1 VSNIATD
8 ANAGA
13 GGPQAAPIAAAAR
26 PEPLAQEFPRRRIW
40 RRAPRWIL
48 LFLSCLWLADSA
60 ISLAIQHTRLRGKLT
75 SHLETAFGRRVEV
88 GSYGFSL
95 WGGPTL
101 EARSVIVGEDPRFGE
116 EYFLRADVLTMRLR
130 WLNLLRGR
138 LDLGAVSL
146 SRPSLNLVRNTDGD
160 WNLAEW
166 LPRPSNAS
174 AAGMGPATPSS
185 LAMQAALRFTRI
197 DVDSGRINFKR
208 GDEKLPFAFVGVNG
222 RIEPEGSGRW
232 RMDLEA
238 TPSRAA
244 VEIQQPGTL
253 HLIGHVGGTSSRLR
267 PAVLEISWG
276 NASVSDVLRLARS
289 YDYGVR
295 GTFALALSARTEA
308 NDWLL
313 ESRTELRQLHRWDLP
328 MRADNPALN
337 LIAEMSW
344 NPLVPALYVED
355 ATLETPHSNMQIR
368 HAGISWGA
376 SRILQKR
383 PVAPFSLEV
392 QSAVID
398 LGDLLSWV
406 RAFHSGVADNLSLQG
421 VVEARGYVSGWPLQ
435 LVKMYADGVGADLNA
450 PGLRVPVHLGEIE
463 FHYDHGLDFLDPLTL
478 SFGATE
484 GTLRL
489 EAARK
494 PQTSGLSS
502 LRLSGNLKQARD
514 LISTAAALG
523 WNISRGWSLAGPLR
537 GDLRW
542 SGGLLPWQSPPVG
555 FVEWGGAGAGA
566 SLAAP
571 FLNRP
576 VEAIKA
582 RADWKPGLREVS
594 LSSAEAFGARWTG
607 TFDRRESDSGWKFAL
622 SADHLA
628 AADLDRWLNPRWRE
642 SFLDRMLP
650 FLNDRARANA
660 APENLRAS
668 GRIAVDQFTL
678 APLVTHK
685 LQGDV
690 AIEGRH
696 LRLAN
701 ARATFYDGSVTG
713 LLDATLGPAPSYHA
727 SLDFS
732 GVDLTALTSA
742 APNVANLFAGS
753 ASGKIAFDARG
764 ATREDLVGSL
774 ACEGSARIE
783 HPELREIDLPE
794 TLRETAIR
802 PGSTLSPLADAVFTC
817 SQRVLQIQRLEFTS
831 PGGGIEV
838 WGSADFAHN
847 LDFRLVRLGE
857 THHPVGSPYHLT
869 GTLAAPR
876 ITRATAP
883 PARP

>member
-13 GGPQAAPIAAAAR
+13 GRPQAAPIIATVR
-26 PEPLAQEFPRRRIW
+26 PEPLIPEVARRPIW

-48 LFLSCLWLADSA
+48 LLLACLWLMDSA
-60 ISLAIQHTRLRGKLT
+60 ISLALQHTRLRGKLT
-75 SHLETAFGRRVEV
+75 SRLENAFGRSVEV

-101 EARSVIVGEDPRFGE
+101 QARSVLVGEDPRFGQ
-116 EYFLRADVLTMRLR
+116 EYFLRADALIMRLR
-130 WLNLLRGR
+130 WRSLLRGR

-146 SRPSLNLVRNTDGD
+146 SRPSLNLVRNSEGD

-166 LPRPSNAS
+166 LPRPSS

-208 GDEKLPFAFVGVNG
+208 GDDKLPFAFVGVKG
-222 RIEPEGSGRW
+222 HIEPESLGRW

-244 VEIQQPGTL
+244 VVIQQPGVL
-253 HLIGHVGGTSSRLR
+253 HLTGHVGGTSSRLR
-267 PAVLEISWG
+267 PADLEISWYD
-276 NASVSDVLRLARS
+276 ASVSDVLRLARS

-295 GTFALALSARTEA
+295 GTFSLVLNARTDSS
-308 NDWLL
+308 DWVIDT
-313 ESRTELRQLHRWDLP
+313 RAELHQVHRWDLP
-328 MRADNPALN
+328 VRADNPALN
-337 LIAEMSW
+337 MIAKMSW
-344 NPLVPALYVED
+344 NPVIPTLYVED
-355 ATLETPHSNMQIR
+355 ATLEAPHSNMQIR
-368 HAGISWGA
+368 YAGISWGA
-376 SRILQKR
+376 PRISQKR

-406 RAFHSGVADNLSLQG
+406 RAFHSGVAENLSVQG

-435 LVKMYADGVGADLNA
+435 VVKMYADGTGADLTA
-450 PGLRVPVHLGEIE
+450 PGLRVPVHLGQIQ

-478 SFGATE
+478 SFGETD

-489 EAARK
+489 EAAR
-494 PQTSGLSS
+494 PPHMSGLSS
-502 LRLSGNLKQARD
+502 LHLSVNLKQARD

-523 WNISRGWSLAGPLR
+523 WNISRGWSLAGPVR

-542 SGGLLPWQSPPVG
+542 SGGQLPWRSPPVG
-555 FVEWGGAGAGA
+555 FVEWGGEGAGA
-566 SLAAP
+566 SVAAP

-582 RADWKPGLREVS
+582 RAEWKPGVREVN

-607 TFDRRESDSGWKFAL
+607 TFERRESDSVWKFAL
-622 SADHLA
+622 SADHLT

-650 FLNDRARANA
+650 FLNDSARANA

-668 GRIAVDQFTL
+668 GKIAVDQFRL
-678 APLVTHK
+678 APFVTHK

-690 AIEGRH
+690 TVEGRH
-696 LRLAN
+696 VRLTNAN
-701 ARATFYDGSVTG
+701 TAFYGGTVAGS
-713 LLDATLGPAPSYHA
+713 LDATLDPVPSYHA

-732 GVDLTALTSA
+732 GVDLAALTA
-742 APNVANLFAGS
+742 ATPGLANLFTGS

-764 ATREDLVGSL
+764 ATHDDLVGSL
-774 ACEGSARIE
+774 ACEGSARID
-783 HPELREIDLPE
+783 HPELRNIDLGE
-794 TLRETAIR
+794 TLREIAIR
-802 PGSTLSPLADAVFTC
+802 PGASLFPSADAVFAC
-817 SQRVLQIQRLEFTS
+817 SHRTLQIQRLDFFS

-838 WGSADFAHN
+838 WGSADFDHN
-847 LDFRLVRLGE
+847 LDFRLSRLGE